1 MKYIRTKG
9 LGFYL
14 FPSLIPHKD
23 FVLLTGIDRNDII
36 AAGFIRNGQCCDK
49 SVSLDVAAGPTDTAD
64 LREQMGMEAL

>member
-1 MKYIRTKG
+1 
-9 LGFYL
+9 
-14 FPSLIPHKD
+14 
-23 FVLLTGIDRNDII
+23 VLLTGIDRNDII